1 MKRWLPVTAAVVVFL
16 LSLSML
22 RPEPTKKVVVAAA
35 DLPAGWT
42 IRPEDVTLREVPQRM
57 APADALTDPDQ
68 AVGQTVQIG
77 RAEGDVIRQSILGA
91 PMALGPDERAIGVKV
106 SDASGLAGS
115 LKPGMRVGVVAVV
128 FPEMGRGAFA
138 KVAVEGLR
146 VLYVSPEFAA
156 SVPEPPPSATGGVPL
171 ASLRQRRPEG
181 TVVLA
186 VPTKPMPVRYMG
198 ADGKEEERTVNAL
211 ELLAALN
218 AAQNAALSLYVA
230 PGEGIGAIP
239 SQGLFLEELVP
250 SSVLTQTHPSPSR

>member
-1 MKRWLPVTAAVVVFL
+1 MKRFLPVAAAGIVFL
-16 LSLSML
+16 LSLAML
-22 RPEPTKKVVVAAA
+22 RPEPTRKVVVAAA

-42 IRPEDVTLREVPQRM
+42 IRPEDVALQEVPQRM
-57 APADALTDPDQ
+57 VPADALANPDA
-68 AVGQTVQIG
+68 AVGKTVRIS
-77 RAEGDVIRQSILGA
+77 RAKGDILRESVLGA
-91 PMALGPDERAIGVKV
+91 PVVLGPDERAIGVKV

-115 LKPGMRVGVVAVV
+115 LQPGMRMGVVAVI
-128 FPEMGRGAFA
+128 FSEMGRGAFS
-138 KVAVEGLR
+138 KVTVEGLR

-156 SVPEPPPSATGGVPL
+156 SVPEPPPSATGGIPL

-186 VPTKPMPVRYMG
+186 VPTKPMPVRYV
-198 ADGKEEERTVNAL
+198 ADGREEERSVNAL

-250 SSVLTQTHPSPSR
+250 SGVLTQTWGFSR